1 MGRYEYVVEGT
12 VFDLGSDFYI
22 RNLKDCRD
30 FVLRGLAK
38 GTKLKVIAGDVCV
51 VRFELLKNSSFRVID
66 DVNKLGWEYREY
78 TSEMLKVIWR
88 YRKYLNNSIY
98 FEAISGRELESAGVA
113 NA

>member
-12 VFDLGSDFYI
+12 VCDLGSNFYI
-22 RNLKDCRD
+22 RNLKDCKD
-30 FVLRGLAK
+30 FVTRGLAK
-38 GTKLKVIAGDVCV
+38 GTKLKVMAGNVCV

-78 TSEMLKVIWR
+78 TSDMIEVVWR

-98 FEAISGRELESAGVA
+98 FEAASGRELESAGVV